1 METKFCENCGAK
13 MPIESKFC
21 TECGTPFPK
30 AEPKKEQP
38 APAPEPE
45 KPAEPTEPEVPEMPY
60 EAPIELPAREPEPV
74 APIPPVTPNPAPA
87 QPQPQTQPTYTAAPA
102 QPQQP
107 TQQAQPVQQPYSQ
120 PAQPARPAPVTT
132 QAQPQTT
139 YAQPAKP
146 APTPA
151 PAAAYGTPVYG
162 AAAVDPEITKE
173 SVKGTKYEPVSALGW
188 LGIFLLVGI
197 PLIGPLLVI
206 IWACCGC
213 RKQNKRTFARGI
225 LISWLVGLL
234 IAGLIGLALRSKIL
248 DFAKNY
254 ATENGI
260 AYSEGTVVEDVLN
273 SFLNQFGYE
282 IAK

>member
-1 METKFCENCGAK
+1 
-13 MPIESKFC
+13 MP
-21 TECGTPFPK
+21 G
-30 AEPKKEQP
+30 
-38 APAPEPE
+38 
-45 KPAEPTEPEVPEMPY
+45 
-60 EAPIELPAREPEPV
+60 
-74 APIPPVTPNPAPA
+74 
-87 QPQPQTQPTYTAAPA
+87 
-102 QPQQP
+102 
-107 TQQAQPVQQPYSQ
+107 
-120 PAQPARPAPVTT
+120 
-132 QAQPQTT
+132 
-139 YAQPAKP
+139 
-146 APTPA
+146 
-151 PAAAYGTPVYG
+151 
-162 AAAVDPEITKE
+162 
-173 SVKGTKYEPVSALGW
+173 
-188 LGIFLLVGI
+188 GIFLLVGI

-234 IAGLIGLALRSKIL
+234 IAGLLGLALRSKIL